1 MPPLLVQLKKLHS
14 HVQVTVHQEGGEW
27 GTNWKEA
34 EARSIE
40 GGRVLQVNQ
49 LRVETSITSPSRTNY
64 CDTGTVL
71 PYPRHFVTVNQVFKM
86 SSDGYKVAAVATG
99 CVVSAA
105 IGYLLAVRLHAA
117 KPQTVLRKTVV
128 QKLEQVQKGEGN
140 HTHNQPQQSQQ
151 PQ

>member
-14 HVQVTVHQEGGEW
+14 HVQVTVHQEGG
-27 GTNWKEA
+27 KEA

-40 GGRVLQVNQ
+40 
-49 LRVETSITSPSRTNY
+49 TSITGPSRTNY
-64 CDTGTVL
+64 CANDYVYCSWRRRHTPHTPAAAQL
-71 PYPRHFVTVNQVFKM
+71 HTRHFVTVNQVFKM